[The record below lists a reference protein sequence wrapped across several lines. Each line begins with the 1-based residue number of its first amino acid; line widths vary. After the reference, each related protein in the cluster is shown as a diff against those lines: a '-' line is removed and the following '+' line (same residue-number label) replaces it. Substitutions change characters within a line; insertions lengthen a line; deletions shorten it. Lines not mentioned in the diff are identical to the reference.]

1 MIQQDFYDAADA
13 GYNIFLTGIG
23 GSWKSYALKN
33 WCERQNKKIV
43 VTAPTGIAAINAG
56 WTTIH
61 KAFQVSWDNYIKV
74 NHQDI
79 SWDEVDVL
87 IIDEISMV
95 SCELLDYI
103 DKILRT
109 FRTSM
114 LPFGW
119 MQVILVWDLAQLEPV
134 YNLTDENTKKR
145 YDSLIA
151 DKWST
156 YFIVADSY
164 INGKFKQITLTENK
178 RSVDDKLNNL
188 LNKVR
193 EWDMSV
199 LSQFKR
205 VAPRQDLSEHVHIFP
220 YNVQVD
226 KMNWDMLTKLSG
238 ENKCYYWHIEW
249 NFNEN
254 NCISPKYLNLKVWAK
269 IMITKNLDCWL
280 VNWDMW
286 TILSLWDSYIK
297 IFSDRFKT
305 SYEIT
310 VATWENKVYD
320 HHGEEEV
327 IGKYM
332 QMPLKLGYAITA
344 HKSQWLTLDKV
355 CFHYSS
361 KLSRNLIYVAL
372 SRATTYDWLLI
383 TS

>member
-1 MIQQDFYDAADA
+1 
-13 GYNIFLTGIG
+13 
-23 GSWKSYALKN
+23 
-33 WCERQNKKIV
+33 
-43 VTAPTGIAAINAG
+43 
-56 WTTIH
+56 
-61 KAFQVSWDNYIKV
+61 
-74 NHQDI
+74 
-79 SWDEVDVL
+79 
-87 IIDEISMV
+87 MV

-103 DKILRT
+103 DRILRT

-134 YNLTDENTKKR
+134 YNLNDENTKKR
-145 YDSLIA
+145 YDNLIA

-156 YFIVADSY
+156 YFVVADSY

-193 EWDMSV
+193 EWDLSV

-205 VAPRQDLSEHVHIFP
+205 IWPREDLTQHVHIFP
-220 YNVQVD
+220 YNMQVD
-226 KMNWDMLTKLSG
+226 KMNSDMLTKLTG
-238 ENKCYYWHIEW
+238 ENKCYYWYIEW
-249 NFNEN
+249 NFNES

-269 IMITKNLDCWL
+269 IMITKNLECWL

-286 TILSLWDSYIK
+286 TVISMWDSYVK

-305 SYEIT
+305 TYEIT
-310 VATWENKVYD
+310 IATWENKVYD

-355 CFHYSS
+355 CFHYSPS
-361 KLSRNLIYVAL
+361 LSRNLIYVAL

-383 TS
+383 TSWK